1 MWNNIEATLTLGT
14 KNKLKFCIT
23 FDCMKDMQVGQ
34 QTPVIGRF
42 HPSPTQAGKNVDR
55 SFQRHWVLAKLRLFR
70 LKIRYQDR
78 RQKEKVL
85 PCQPL

>member
-34 QTPVIGRF
+34 QT
-42 HPSPTQAGKNVDR
+42 
-55 SFQRHWVLAKLRLFR
+55 RHW
-70 LKIRYQDR
+70 
-78 RQKEKVL
+78 KVSSVSNTGGEE
-85 PCQPL
+85 CTQIFSTPLSIGKTEIIQIKD